1 MVNVYNFEETNIA
14 ELSRNQSL
22 IDSCMSTN
30 PKLTPGDI
38 RRNLDL
44 AVGIMRGYSN
54 KVSKVVKKEE
64 PVEDYSQ
71 PPCSNCGSDKMM
83 RTGTCYTCICGT
95 TSGCS

>member
-1 MVNVYNFEETNIA
+1 MVNVYDYPKIKITDLAN
-14 ELSRNQSL
+14 NQAL
-22 IDSCMSTN
+22 IDSCMSID
-30 PKLTPGDI
+30 PKLTPVDI

-44 AVGIMRGYSN
+44 AEGIMKGYEI
-54 KVSKVVKKEE
+54 KVLKKNEVKEI
-64 PVEDYSQ
+64 EDYSQ